1 MSFNKK
7 KKKKILTIRILQNE
21 HEQRTEINILAKF
34 NAISWKILKTI
45 IRFSLLEQSI
55 RNIQS
60 DFI

>member
-1 MSFNKK
+1 M
-7 KKKKILTIRILQNE
+7 LTIRILQNE
-21 HEQRTEINILAKF
+21 HEQRTEINILAKLF
-34 NAISWKILKTI
+34 STISWKISKTI